1 MPSFQSPH
9 EKDFCMG
16 SADCVRRH
24 LQAGTL
30 RGPQFV
36 DAPGAYLILS
46 GEALY
51 RMDYRE
57 LLATHNESGADIT
70 IATVKRK
77 LRDVD
82 ARTLGVCSVD
92 KSDGSVYGFREK
104 PTVDE
109 LKELAECEEGAA
121 SLADCDV
128 NVNMGVYIFSKKA
141 MDGLIGHIEYVQE
154 QLDFGKH
161 IIPMGIG
168 AGFNVHAHEH
178 DAYWQPIRTLREW
191 YDTNLDLCRV
201 KRGPDASTV
210 GGAGSMLDPDFPIT
224 TLPRCLPPAR
234 FRGESSCEGS
244 VISEGVVVG
253 DACAIRDCVVGPCCV
268 FGDGVVAEGC
278 ILIGHPEMA
287 HLHGDDVPDVGD
299 GCELRNVV
307 LERDVVVGAGCRLI
321 NEGAVKDLDAVD
333 KKTGLGYVIQ
343 DGIIVVTKGTVLEP
357 GTVI

>member
-1 MPSFQSPH
+1 
-9 EKDFCMG
+9 MG

-168 AGFNVHAHEH
+168 AGFKVHAHEH
-178 DAYWQPIRTLREW
+178 DAY
-191 YDTNLDLCRV
+191 
-201 KRGPDASTV
+201 
-210 GGAGSMLDPDFPIT
+210 
-224 TLPRCLPPAR
+224 
-234 FRGESSCEGS
+234 
-244 VISEGVVVG
+244 
-253 DACAIRDCVVGPCCV
+253 
-268 FGDGVVAEGC
+268 
-278 ILIGHPEMA
+278 
-287 HLHGDDVPDVGD
+287 
-299 GCELRNVV
+299 
-307 LERDVVVGAGCRLI
+307 
-321 NEGAVKDLDAVD
+321 
-333 KKTGLGYVIQ
+333 
-343 DGIIVVTKGTVLEP
+343 
-357 GTVI
+357 